1 MRSKIEEFDIDSP
14 YEHDKLDLAK
24 PGIYKWMNENHDD
37 DNIFSIASRFLNPF
51 KNIFWAWNWG
61 ATV

>member
-1 MRSKIEEFDIDSP
+1 VRSKIEEFDIDSP

-51 KNIFWAWNWG
+51 KNIF
-61 ATV
+61 